1 MVNQHE
7 KAPFLTTTVY
17 ADQDKPGCLFVAWN
31 QRSKGRKKEIEKW
44 LHVQRI

>member
-17 ADQDKPGCLFVAWN
+17 ADQDKPGCPFVAWN

-44 LHVQRI
+44 LQVQRI